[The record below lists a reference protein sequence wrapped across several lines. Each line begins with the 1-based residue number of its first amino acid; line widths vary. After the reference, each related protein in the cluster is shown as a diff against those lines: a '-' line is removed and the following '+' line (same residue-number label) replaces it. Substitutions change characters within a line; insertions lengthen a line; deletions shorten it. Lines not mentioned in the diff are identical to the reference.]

1 MHQRV
6 SPPFYAPYPTNLLKS
21 VFYLKL
27 HYTLTVFLVSII
39 YPRSVIRLYPLIIT
53 YGKISFQS
61 TGYTFRRKSTGL
73 CPIQVS
79 RLPTIHSY
87 GDFGF
92 LTTVYIS
99 RLINRDNHTQRTARM
114 THLGRSISARCCL
127 LIGLFS
133 VIISSN
139 DAITILYR
147 CRIERPLSVARGKRC
162 RSMAQGG

>member
-1 MHQRV
+1 MCI
-6 SPPFYAPYPTNLLKS
+6 PTFYAPYPTHLLKS
-21 VFYLKL
+21 VIHLIL
-27 HYTLTVFLVSII
+27 HYILTVFLLSFIH
-39 YPRSVIRLYPLIIT
+39 PRSVIRLYPLIIT
-53 YGKISFQS
+53 YGKISYQS

-99 RLINRDNHTQRTARM
+99 QLINRDNHTQRTARM
-114 THLGRSISARCCL
+114 THLGRSISPRCCL

-139 DAITILYR
+139 DAIKILNR

>member
-1 MHQRV
+1 MCI
-6 SPPFYAPYPTNLLKS
+6 PTFYAPYPTNLLKS
-21 VFYLKL
+21 VFHHIL
-27 HYTLTVFLVSII
+27 HYTLTVLHLSII

-53 YGKISFQS
+53 YGKISYQS
-61 TGYTFRRKSTGL
+61 TGYTFRRKSTRQ

-99 RLINRDNHTQRTARM
+99 RLINRDNHTQRTSHM

-139 DAITILYR
+139 DAITIL
-147 CRIERPLSVARGKRC
+147 
-162 RSMAQGG
+162 

>member
-1 MHQRV
+1 MCI
-6 SPPFYAPYPTNLLKS
+6 PPFYAPYPTNLLKS
-21 VFYLKL
+21 VFHYIL
-27 HYTLTVFLVSII
+27 HYTLMVLHLSII

-53 YGKISFQS
+53 YGKISYQS

-79 RLPTIHSY
+79 RLPTIHYY

-99 RLINRDNHTQRTARM
+99 RLINRDNRTQRTARM
-114 THLGRSISARCCL
+114 NHLGRSISARCCL

-162 RSMAQGG
+162 RSMAQSG

>member
-1 MHQRV
+1 MCI
-6 SPPFYAPYPTNLLKS
+6 PTFYAPYPTNLLKS
-21 VFYLKL
+21 VFHHIL
-27 HYTLTVFLVSII
+27 HYTLTVLHLSII

-53 YGKISFQS
+53 YGKISYQS

-79 RLPTIHSY
+79 RLPTTHSY

-99 RLINRDNHTQRTARM
+99 RLINRDNHTQRTART

-127 LIGLFS
+127 LPGLFS
-133 VIISSN
+133 DIMSSN